1 MIIFEKKGK
10 VTPDND
16 KTNIAYDFEVPEG
29 TKKLVIEYAYSP
41 KELED
46 RQKALE
52 LIRRELENYLGNNNE
67 KAENYLPVKNLIT
80 LSLDENGKYRGA
92 AHRQPNSQKIEISA
106 ESCTPGFTKGAP
118 ESGKWRI
125 VLNVHCCVRDVDY
138 EIKISSEVQ

>member
-10 VTPDND
+10 VTPDDD
-16 KTNIAYDFEVPEG
+16 KTNIAFDFEVPEG
-29 TKKLVIEYAYSP
+29 AKKLVIEYAYSP

-106 ESCTPGFTKGAP
+106 ENCTPGFKKGAP

-125 VLNVHCCVRDVDY
+125 VLNVHCCVCDVDY